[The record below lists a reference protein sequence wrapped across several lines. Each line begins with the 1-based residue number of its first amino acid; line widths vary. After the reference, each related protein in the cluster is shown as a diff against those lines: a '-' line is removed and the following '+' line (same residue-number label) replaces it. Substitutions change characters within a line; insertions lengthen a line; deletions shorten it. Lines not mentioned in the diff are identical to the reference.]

1 MLDQDKRNDG
11 AEEISR
17 KKGYYDKKKK
27 NRVMDAK
34 TQLVAEYM
42 RNKDL
47 DAKEVGKHL
56 VKYIYVKKEWWY
68 SKKECYL

>member
-1 MLDQDKRNDG
+1 MLDQYKRNDG
-11 AEEISR
+11 AEEVSR
-17 KKGYYDKKKK
+17 KKGYDKKKK

-47 DAKEVGKHL
+47 DAKEVGKNL
-56 VKYIYVKKEWWY
+56 VKYTSGKTSFGNLVQI
-68 SKKECYL
+68 SPFF